1 MNVDSSQT
9 VVDAHMLKLKVTYK
23 MAAAYLLICAIKEND
38 FGLGVKVELYSKVQ
52 AHYQQCWY
60 YWFVV
65 AFVCVDYSR
74 SGIYTYKGVE
84 TDVPLNGGEDNATK
98 VYALA
103 LEKMASLQTALELS
117 ADELAEEYR
126 NYFFT
131 YCAPQVS
138 PAAAEAAAEDEA
150 AGIGE

>member
-1 MNVDSSQT
+1 MDSSQT

-38 FGLGVKVELYSKVQ
+38 FNLGVKVELYSKVQ
-52 AHYQQCWY
+52 AHY

-74 SGIYTYKGVE
+74 SGICTFKGVE
-84 TDVPLNGGEDNATK
+84 TDVPLDGGEDNATK

-103 LEKMASLQTALELS
+103 LEKMASLQTALELN
-117 ADELAEEYR
+117 ADELAEKYR

-150 AGIGE
+150 AAAIDE